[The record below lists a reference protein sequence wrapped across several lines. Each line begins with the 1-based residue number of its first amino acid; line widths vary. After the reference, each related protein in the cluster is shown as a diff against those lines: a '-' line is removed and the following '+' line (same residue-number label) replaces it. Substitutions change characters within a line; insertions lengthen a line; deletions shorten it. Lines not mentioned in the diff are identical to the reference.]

1 MTRVA
6 QHGGYLVPAQPIA
19 VDRPNR
25 TAAGMSKTLERKKR
39 RRQRLGPSK
48 LSDDALALVVRGT
61 TDKLGAQHMFRITR
75 KTCDC
80 CGSKTGKLMLTDRGR
95 DRLARLR
102 RLKMKEI
109 AA

>member
-1 MTRVA
+1 MTRA
-6 QHGGYLVPAQPIA
+6 PLHGGYLVPAKPLA

-61 TDKLGAQHMFRITR
+61 TDKLGAAHVFRFTR
-75 KTCDC
+75 KTCEC
-80 CGSKTGKLMLTDRGR
+80 CGSKTGKLMLNDRGR
-95 DRLARLR
+95 ERLARMR
-102 RLKMKEI
+102 RRKLKEI